1 MKTKKAK
8 LEKTLKQR
16 AKDYAIS
23 QNKAAL
29 RSGKKV
35 YTTVETPKGPKQV
48 DFTKYIEQVQQRAY
62 IKGAKDEREFLKS
75 LQDQI
80 FNHLKL

>member
-1 MKTKKAK
+1 MKPKKVK
-8 LEKTLKQR
+8 SEKTLKQR

-23 QNKAAL
+23 QNKAATK
-29 RSGKKV
+29 SGKKV
-35 YTTVETPKGPKQV
+35 YMTIESLKGPKQV

-62 IKGAKDEREFLKS
+62 IKGANDEREFLKS

-80 FNHLKL
+80 FNHCKI